1 MRKRMAIGMLLLA
14 GTAAAQ
20 TPVVDE
26 DERWIERYMAAA
38 PAARSATAP
47 VAGGDSLAF
56 DALRQH
62 LGRSLRV
69 RLRDGRERRGV
80 LERAD
85 GQTAQLSADVK
96 GGRFSYSLR
105 RDQVVRIQLED
116 AP

>member
-1 MRKRMAIGMLLLA
+1 MRGRWGFGLLVWA
-14 GTAAAQ
+14 GVCAAQ
-20 TPVVDE
+20 TVDE

-38 PAARSATAP
+38 PVAVASSRSTETGEAL
-47 VAGGDSLAF
+47 SF

-62 LGRSLRV
+62 LGSNVRV

-85 GQTAQLSADVK
+85 GQTAQLIADVK

-105 RDQVVRIQLED
+105 RDQVVRILLEG

>member
-1 MRKRMAIGMLLLA
+1 MGLLLWA
-14 GTAAAQ
+14 GMGLAQ
-20 TPVVDE
+20 TPAMDE
-26 DERWIERYMAAA
+26 DERWIERYLGSA
-38 PAARSATAP
+38 PKA
-47 VAGGDSLAF
+47 VASQRQVDSGESLAF

-62 LGRSLRV
+62 LGRNVRV
-69 RLRDGRERRGV
+69 RLRDGRERRGL

-105 RDQVVRIQLED
+105 RDQVLRIQLEG